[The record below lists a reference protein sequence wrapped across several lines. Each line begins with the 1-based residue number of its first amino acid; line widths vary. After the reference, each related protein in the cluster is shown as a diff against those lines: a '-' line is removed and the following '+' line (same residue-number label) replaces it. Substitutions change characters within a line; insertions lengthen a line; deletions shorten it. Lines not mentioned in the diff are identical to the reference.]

1 MKLYPIGKNFGVNY
15 LKQSYFF
22 VGIDTHKIKWITIK
36 YSFIEENGMKL
47 LDDYLRGEISKY
59 SIFLISLF

>member
-22 VGIDTHKIKWITIK
+22 VGIDTHKIK
-36 YSFIEENGMKL
+36 
-47 LDDYLRGEISKY
+47 
-59 SIFLISLF
+59 